1 MKLPRRSFLHLTAG
15 AAAVP
20 AMSHI
25 AGAQTYPSRSI
36 TMVVPFA
43 AGGPVDTLARIVA
56 ERMRTSLGQPVV
68 IENVTGAGGS
78 IGAGRVARAVPDGY
92 TLIIG
97 IWTTHVVNGAIYA
110 LQYDVLNDFEPIALL
125 ANNPQVI
132 VAKKS
137 MPAND
142 LKGLIA
148 WLKANPDKA
157 SAGTAGVG
165 SPQHVLGIFFQ
176 SATGTRFQFVHYRG
190 GGPATQDL
198 VAGQIDIIVADQV
211 TALPQILSGNIKAYA
226 VTNKNRLAAAPDIP
240 TVDEAGLPEFY
251 TTVWNAIWAPKGT
264 PKNIIGKLNVAVVDG
279 LSDSAVRRRLAD
291 LGQQI
296 VPRDHQTPEALAAFH
311 KAEIEKWWPIIKAA
325 GIKAGIV
332 AASHHISG
340 RNAMKLPRRQ
350 FLHLAAGA
358 AALPAVS
365 RIAWAQAY
373 PARPVR
379 IDRRLCRR
387 RRGRHRRAPDRAMAV
402 GAAWPAI
409 RHREPAGR
417 RRQYRHRGG
426 RACAAGRLHAA
437 AGRLR
442 RTRSMRRST
451 TSSISISSATSRRS
465 RASSACRIV
474 MEVTSVGSGQDGSR
488 VHRLCQGQSGQD
500 QHGIGRQ
507 RDLATCVR
515 RAVQDDDRRRHGA
528 RAVSRRGARAHRSA
542 RRAGAG
548 DVRPP
553 CRRRSSTSGPASC
566 ARWR

>member
-15 AAAVP
+15 AAAVS
-20 AMSHI
+20 AISHI

-176 SATGTRFQFVHYRG
+176 GATGTRFQFVQYRG

-325 GIKAGIV
+325 GIKGE
-332 AASHHISG
+332 
-340 RNAMKLPRRQ
+340 L
-350 FLHLAAGA
+350 
-358 AALPAVS
+358 
-365 RIAWAQAY
+365 
-373 PARPVR
+373 
-379 IDRRLCRR
+379 
-387 RRGRHRRAPDRAMAV
+387 
-402 GAAWPAI
+402 
-409 RHREPAGR
+409 
-417 RRQYRHRGG
+417 
-426 RACAAGRLHAA
+426 
-437 AGRLR
+437 
-442 RTRSMRRST
+442 
-451 TSSISISSATSRRS
+451 
-465 RASSACRIV
+465 
-474 MEVTSVGSGQDGSR
+474 
-488 VHRLCQGQSGQD
+488 
-500 QHGIGRQ
+500 
-507 RDLATCVR
+507 
-515 RAVQDDDRRRHGA
+515 
-528 RAVSRRGARAHRSA
+528 
-542 RRAGAG
+542 
-548 DVRPP
+548 
-553 CRRRSSTSGPASC
+553 
-566 ARWR
+566 

>member
-20 AMSHI
+20 AMSHL

-211 TALPQILSGNIKAYA
+211 TALPQVLSGNIKAYA

-325 GIKAGIV
+325 GIK
-332 AASHHISG
+332 
-340 RNAMKLPRRQ
+340 P
-350 FLHLAAGA
+350 
-358 AALPAVS
+358 
-365 RIAWAQAY
+365 
-373 PARPVR
+373 
-379 IDRRLCRR
+379 
-387 RRGRHRRAPDRAMAV
+387 
-402 GAAWPAI
+402 
-409 RHREPAGR
+409 E
-417 RRQYRHRGG
+417 
-426 RACAAGRLHAA
+426 
-437 AGRLR
+437 
-442 RTRSMRRST
+442 
-451 TSSISISSATSRRS
+451 
-465 RASSACRIV
+465 
-474 MEVTSVGSGQDGSR
+474 
-488 VHRLCQGQSGQD
+488 
-500 QHGIGRQ
+500 
-507 RDLATCVR
+507 
-515 RAVQDDDRRRHGA
+515 
-528 RAVSRRGARAHRSA
+528 
-542 RRAGAG
+542 
-548 DVRPP
+548 
-553 CRRRSSTSGPASC
+553 
-566 ARWR
+566 